1 MKKKKRNFFKQN
13 LIGFI
18 IGGIIFGSL
27 GVYAAITFPSDEVS
41 FDPSNSTLMSTNV
54 QDAIDELYNKC
65 NGEPTTADQILARE
79 NIVTSGSGLY
89 EDEYEKGRYIFKGA
103 NPTNYVDFKNNIT
116 GGGVQ
121 LWRIISLEKDGTIKM
136 MRAGGEINR
145 IFNINSSNSWPDSS
159 LYNEYYNSVY
169 FPNLKQK
176 DKVVNGVFNIGP
188 AKWDNNDLE
197 EEMESE
203 KSKTWTGN
211 IGLITI
217 SEYLRANSDK
227 ENCSTIYLNNNNI
240 QTCRQTNWMS
250 KLTEYQ
256 DLHLTITPIEDEPE
270 FIFNISFRDGL
281 IGDASIGYDDYASA
295 PVVYISAH
303 DVTLSGYGSEEN
315 PYIIN

>member
-13 LIGFI
+13 IIGFI

-159 LYNEYYNSVY
+159 LYNEYYNSDY

-256 DLHLTITPIEDEPE
+256 DLHLTITPMEDKPE

-281 IGDASIGYDDYASA
+281 IGGASIGYSDYASA